1 VCKQLQKERVDLKT
15 TLSTIELLV
24 NTLKEMRQDAEKEF
38 HILYKKLI
46 VCDLS
51 LKQFNFEY

>member
-1 VCKQLQKERVDLKT
+1 VCKQLQKERIDLKT

-38 HILYKKLI
+38 HILFEKLI

-51 LKQFNFEY
+51 LKQFNVEY

>member
-1 VCKQLQKERVDLKT
+1 MCKQLQKERIDLKT

-38 HILYKKLI
+38 HILYEKLK

-51 LKQFNFEY
+51 LK

>member
-1 VCKQLQKERVDLKT
+1 MPVCKQLQKERIDLKN

-24 NTLKEMRQDAEKEF
+24 NTLKKMRQDAEKEF
-38 HILYKKLI
+38 HILFEKLK

-51 LKQFNFEY
+51 FEVIQC